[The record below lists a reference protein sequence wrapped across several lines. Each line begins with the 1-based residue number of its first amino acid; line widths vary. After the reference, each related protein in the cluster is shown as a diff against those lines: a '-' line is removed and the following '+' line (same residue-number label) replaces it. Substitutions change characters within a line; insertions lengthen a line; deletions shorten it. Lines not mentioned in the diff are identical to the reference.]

1 MMYSDDDAML
11 EFAKQWYPYG
21 GGEDSDI
28 FVEFGLPASAYFRRL
43 AKLVE
48 GSRGRRLSPQQIQG
62 IRTVVRS
69 RLARRQTAA

>member
-1 MMYSDDDAML
+1 MTYSDDDAML
-11 EFAKQWYPYG
+11 KFATRWYQYG

-43 AKLVE
+43 AKLVD
-48 GSRGRRLSPQQIQG
+48 SPSGRRLTPEQRNG
-62 IRTVVRS
+62 IRNVVRS